1 MGRGERR
8 SRGKSWS
15 PGCLQGAASSGPVVP
30 LRTSLRLK
38 CLGTLRAPLRTL
50 LKHQSAVCAHTPPPP
65 GSTLLPLLKGEL
77 RLHARSASAQAQ
89 PSHPAAQRGAPHP
102 GPSFLP
108 FSVQALRGPVYNYI
122 GVSDCYMV
130 QKAVVVATCSDAT
143 FGIRTSELK
152 VVPVTV
158 GDYRRV
164 FFLGGGERGVLL
176 LVILTN
182 QNDTQCIRCYTL
194 FVP

>member
-1 MGRGERR
+1 MESFRIPEDSSIPRMSTYNRKRTCGEIGMGRGERR
-8 SRGKSWS
+8 SQGKSWS

-38 CLGTLRAPLRTL
+38 CLGTLRAPLRTF

-122 GVSDCYMV
+122 GVKTNILILYI
-130 QKAVVVATCSDAT
+130 KTC
-143 FGIRTSELK
+143 FQ
-152 VVPVTV
+152 PNM
-158 GDYRRV
+158 
-164 FFLGGGERGVLL
+164 F
-176 LVILTN
+176 ILW
-182 QNDTQCIRCYTL
+182 
-194 FVP
+194 F